1 MDASRTHLALV
12 APNAQQ
18 HFQEAILPQLRIE
31 DPVLGLSKPGLLEA
45 FENQL
50 GISFGYN
57 RVKTQVAII
66 T

>member
-1 MDASRTHLALV
+1 M
-12 APNAQQ
+12 
-18 HFQEAILPQLRIE
+18 PQLRIE